1 MSLFPHPICKE
12 SGRIRAQAVTLMTE
26 VACDSGDDDDNEPP
40 RSPRPEVID
49 EPSMH
54 PRRST
59 LRKTARGL
67 DPKMPWGQTAG
78 GEPKIKHT
86 GRQEGFHSLAIV
98 GAVVVVDPPPP
109 PRP

>member
-1 MSLFPHPICKE
+1 
-12 SGRIRAQAVTLMTE
+12 MTE
-26 VACDSGDDDDNEPP
+26 ASGDSGDATAELPGP
-40 RSPRPEVID
+40 LRSPRPEVID

-59 LRKTARGL
+59 LRKTARDL